1 MNWRARPRVNTNH
14 ERNLLNNVHLHLLP
28 KYKIYPLNN
37 AVSCL
42 MEKSSEQK
50 NLFGT
55 DATIYKLKS
64 LFWGL
69 LFAPKLINVQR
80 RPNLTIMTS

>member
-1 MNWRARPRVNTNH
+1 MHGGGMNWRARPRVNTNH

-50 NLFGT
+50 NLFGMMPP
-55 DATIYKLKS
+55 S
-64 LFWGL
+64 
-69 LFAPKLINVQR
+69 IN
-80 RPNLTIMTS
+80 

>member
-1 MNWRARPRVNTNH
+1 MFIHPAPCAMHGGGMNWRARPRVNTNH

-64 LFWGL
+64 LFWGYYSRL
-69 LFAPKLINVQR
+69 N
-80 RPNLTIMTS
+80 